1 MCNSRESYQTPELYK
16 IESGICTR
24 LLLQRC
30 MVPMCPLCQYLGPE
44 LCHDRAPSLPHPRDA
59 EGLCSCDSGTWRTLP
74 LLSFRDRHTAGVQ
87 EHPVARWFPS
97 TDTRV
102 VSVVLRVKVLRST
115 RSSCSCIQT
124 GHTSPR
130 PLGLMA
136 WLMHVPVACAH
147 PLAASADHTA
157 GITLVR

>member
-1 MCNSRESYQTPELYK
+1 MCNSREYIRPLNCTRLRAQF
-16 IESGICTR
+16 CTR

-30 MVPMCPLCQYLGPE
+30 MVPMCPLCQDLGPE

-59 EGLCSCDSGTWRTLP
+59 EGLCSCDSGTWSYLCYRFGIGTQ
-74 LLSFRDRHTAGVQ
+74 Q
-87 EHPVARWFPS
+87 EYRSTQFARWFPS

-102 VSVVLRVKVLRST
+102 VLRVEVLRST
-115 RSSCSCIQT
+115 RSSCWCIQT

-136 WLMHVPVACAH
+136 WLMHVPVARAH
-147 PLAASADHTA
+147 PLATSADHTA